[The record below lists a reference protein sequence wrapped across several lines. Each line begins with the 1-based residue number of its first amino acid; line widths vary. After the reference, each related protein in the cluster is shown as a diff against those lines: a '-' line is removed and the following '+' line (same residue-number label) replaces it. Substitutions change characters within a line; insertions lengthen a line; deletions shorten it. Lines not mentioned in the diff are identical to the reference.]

1 MNFTAAADFIGG
13 AVNGQLAM
21 RPQGGAPMN
30 AVVTGLTYA
39 NGPISAGLQLGIAN
53 SQGAVQLTN
62 ISQRHEV
69 GAVIGGSYRLA
80 PGLQLV
86 AEYQYAFRH
95 QGGFNFAVNSVGSN
109 PLKGRTDASTT
120 RNSQGQGVT
129 FATVLSW

>member
-1 MNFTAAADFIGG
+1 
-13 AVNGQLAM
+13 M

-95 QGGFNFAVNSVGSN
+95 QGGFKFAANSVGSN
-109 PLKGRTDASTT
+109 PLTGRTDASTT